1 MAQKLRYTL
10 FVKPS
15 FVEVCLEKGKH
26 SKLDCKT
33 LKEAKAYFDILTD
46 GEKEKSY
53 IYDNVKQEKVK
64 I

>member
-10 FVKPS
+10 FVKIP
-15 FVEVCLEKGKH
+15 FAKFCLEKGKY
-26 SKLDCKT
+26 SEIDCKT